1 MLNYNTTTT
10 QKSAIIRFKKEKGG
24 IYYEKLSYK
33 QSD

>member
-1 MLNYNTTTT
+1 MLNYNTTTL
-10 QKSAIIRFKKEKGG
+10 AIIRFKKEKGG